1 MYKLFHRYTIT
12 NNSIYYLIDKS
23 FVKPAFAYISSG
35 VIPNTTKTFTFY
47 KDYEAIYSK
56 NKQPLKHNLNL
67 FKEVSYD
74 EVISLYNMNICCKE
88 VIDDLDLIL
97 INWDVS

>member
-12 NNSIYYLIDKS
+12 NNSIYYLVNKS
-23 FVKPAFAYISSG
+23 FIRPAFDYISSG

-47 KDYEAIYSK
+47 KDCESSSSMSK
-56 NKQPLKHNLNL
+56 HVYTHNLKL

-74 EVISLYNMNICCKE
+74 EVIFLYDMGVCCKK
-88 VIDDLDLIL
+88 VIDELDLIL
-97 INWDVS
+97 LNWDIN